1 MLPQELN
8 THVSTLDT
16 SSPKE
21 TQSSVA
27 KPNRAVT
34 KASTVTTS
42 AATATA
48 TATAT
53 ETETVAPNTLNVNN
67 ANDLAESLKNLKK
80 VIPLMGKYSVPVI
93 PINYAVWYTYVTET
107 NNEVTKRLNEA
118 MSEGKLIAR
127 TETESIYNDCIEP
140 KNTLD
145 AEKVRRHLEA
155 MLLEIASNFD
165 DTINNTQDFSKI
177 IDEHLNRFERQGDP
191 NLTMKEAMFLI
202 QKLITG
208 SDLIKKTTK
217 TFIAQLEN
225 TRQQITTLQ
234 NELHKARSEAIHD
247 ALTGLFNRRALEL
260 ESAELGEQKIPYSIA
275 MFDIDH
281 FKNVNDSY
289 GHSFG
294 DLVVKAV
301 AQTAL
306 KTFPK
311 SCHVYRLGGDEFV
324 VILKNTT
331 IGPAVRL
338 ANSCR
343 QNTMRINIR
352 AIHNNEVVSSIRTSY
367 GVAEW
372 NGRTSFAETLERADQ
387 MLYKAKSQGRNR
399 VMPIVM

>member
-1 MLPQELN
+1 MSPQEVN
-8 THVSTLDT
+8 PHISTLDT

-27 KPNRAVT
+27 KANLTVT
-34 KASTVTTS
+34 MANTATTSTASTTSTSEAVANTTF
-42 AATATA
+42 
-48 TATAT
+48 
-53 ETETVAPNTLNVNN
+53 NV
-67 ANDLAESLKNLKK
+67 NDLAESLKNLKK
-80 VIPLMGKYSVPVI
+80 VIPLMGKYSVPVT
-93 PINYAVWYTYVTET
+93 PINYAVWYTYVTES
-107 NNEVTKRLNEA
+107 NSEVTKRLNKAINE
-118 MSEGKLIAR
+118 SKLIAQ
-127 TETESIYNDCIEP
+127 TETQNIYNDCIEQ
-140 KNTLD
+140 KHTID
-145 AEKVRRHLEA
+145 SEKVRRHLEA
-155 MLLEIASNFD
+155 MLLEIANNFE

-191 NLTMKEAMFLI
+191 NLTMKEAMLLI

-217 TFIAQLEN
+217 TFITQLEK

-247 ALTGLFNRRALEL
+247 ALTGLFNRRAFEL
-260 ESAELGEQKIPYSIA
+260 ESAELNEQKMPYSIV

-343 QNTMRINIR
+343 PNTMRINIR
-352 AIHNNEVVSSIRTSY
+352 TIHNNEVVSSIRTSF
-367 GVAEW
+367 GVAQW

-387 MLYKAKSQGRNR
+387 MLYKAKAQGRNR

>member
-1 MLPQELN
+1 MSPQEIN
-8 THVSTLDT
+8 PHISTLDT

-27 KPNRAVT
+27 KANLTVT
-34 KASTVTTS
+34 MANTATTSTASTTSTSEAVANTTF
-42 AATATA
+42 
-48 TATAT
+48 
-53 ETETVAPNTLNVNN
+53 NV
-67 ANDLAESLKNLKK
+67 NDLAESLKNLKK
-80 VIPLMGKYSVPVI
+80 VIPLMGKYSVPVT
-93 PINYAVWYTYVTET
+93 PINYAVWYTYVTES
-107 NNEVTKRLNEA
+107 NSEVTKRLNKAINE
-118 MSEGKLIAR
+118 SKLIAQ
-127 TETESIYNDCIEP
+127 TETQNIYNDCIEQ
-140 KNTLD
+140 KHTID
-145 AEKVRRHLEA
+145 SEKVRRHLEA
-155 MLLEIASNFD
+155 MLLEIASNFE

-191 NLTMKEAMFLI
+191 NLTMKEAMLLI

-217 TFIAQLEN
+217 TFITQLEK

-247 ALTGLFNRRALEL
+247 ALTGLFNRRAFEL
-260 ESAELGEQKIPYSIA
+260 ESAELNEQKMPYSIV

-352 AIHNNEVVSSIRTSY
+352 TIHNNEVVSSIRTSY
-367 GVAEW
+367 GVAQW

-387 MLYKAKSQGRNR
+387 MLYKAKAQGRNR

>member
-1 MLPQELN
+1 MSPQEVN
-8 THVSTLDT
+8 PHISTLDT

-27 KPNRAVT
+27 KANLTVT
-34 KASTVTTS
+34 MANTATTSTASTTSTSEAVANTTF
-42 AATATA
+42 
-48 TATAT
+48 
-53 ETETVAPNTLNVNN
+53 NV
-67 ANDLAESLKNLKK
+67 NDLAESLKNLKK
-80 VIPLMGKYSVPVI
+80 VIPLMGKYSVPVT
-93 PINYAVWYTYVTET
+93 PINYAVWYTYVTES
-107 NNEVTKRLNEA
+107 NSEVTKRLNKAINE
-118 MSEGKLIAR
+118 SKIIAQ
-127 TETESIYNDCIEP
+127 TETQNIYNDCIEQ
-140 KNTLD
+140 KHTID
-145 AEKVRRHLEA
+145 SEKVRRHLEA
-155 MLLEIASNFD
+155 MLLEIASNFE

-191 NLTMKEAMFLI
+191 NLTMKEAMLLI

-217 TFIAQLEN
+217 TFITQLEK

-247 ALTGLFNRRALEL
+247 ALTGLFNRRAFEL
-260 ESAELGEQKIPYSIA
+260 ESAELNEQKMPYSIV

-352 AIHNNEVVSSIRTSY
+352 TIHNNEVVSSIRTSF
-367 GVAEW
+367 GVAQW

-387 MLYKAKSQGRNR
+387 MLYKAKAQGRNR

>member
-1 MLPQELN
+1 MSPQEVN
-8 THVSTLDT
+8 PHISTLDT

-27 KPNRAVT
+27 KANLTVT
-34 KASTVTTS
+34 MANTATTSTASTTSTSEAVANTTF
-42 AATATA
+42 
-48 TATAT
+48 
-53 ETETVAPNTLNVNN
+53 NV
-67 ANDLAESLKNLKK
+67 NDLAESLKNLKK
-80 VIPLMGKYSVPVI
+80 VIPLMGKYSVPVT
-93 PINYAVWYTYVTET
+93 PINYAVWYTYVTES
-107 NNEVTKRLNEA
+107 NSEVTKRLNKAINE
-118 MSEGKLIAR
+118 SKLIAQ
-127 TETESIYNDCIEP
+127 TETQNIYNDCIEQ
-140 KNTLD
+140 KHTID
-145 AEKVRRHLEA
+145 SEKVRRHLEA
-155 MLLEIASNFD
+155 MLLEIASNFE

-191 NLTMKEAMFLI
+191 NLTMKEAMLLI

-217 TFIAQLEN
+217 TFITQLEK

-247 ALTGLFNRRALEL
+247 ALTGLFNRRAFGL
-260 ESAELGEQKIPYSIA
+260 ESAELNEPKMPYSIV

-352 AIHNNEVVSSIRTSY
+352 TIHNNEVVSSIRTSF
-367 GVAEW
+367 GVAQW

-387 MLYKAKSQGRNR
+387 MLYKAKAQGRNR

>member
-1 MLPQELN
+1 MSPQEVN
-8 THVSTLDT
+8 PHISTLDT

-27 KPNRAVT
+27 KANLTVT
-34 KASTVTTS
+34 MANTATTSTASTTSTSEAVANTTF
-42 AATATA
+42 
-48 TATAT
+48 
-53 ETETVAPNTLNVNN
+53 NV
-67 ANDLAESLKNLKK
+67 NDLAESLKNLKK
-80 VIPLMGKYSVPVI
+80 VIPLMGKYSVPVT
-93 PINYAVWYTYVTET
+93 PINYAVWYTYVTES
-107 NNEVTKRLNEA
+107 NSEVTKRLNKAINE
-118 MSEGKLIAR
+118 SKLIAQ
-127 TETESIYNDCIEP
+127 TETQNIYNDCIEQ
-140 KNTLD
+140 KHTID
-145 AEKVRRHLEA
+145 SEKVRRHLEA

-191 NLTMKEAMFLI
+191 NLTMKEAMLLI

-217 TFIAQLEN
+217 TFITQLEK

-247 ALTGLFNRRALEL
+247 ALTGLFNRRAFEL
-260 ESAELGEQKIPYSIA
+260 ESAELNEQKMPYSIV

-343 QNTMRINIR
+343 RNTMRINIR
-352 AIHNNEVVSSIRTSY
+352 TIHNNEVVSSIRTSF
-367 GVAEW
+367 GVAQW

-387 MLYKAKSQGRNR
+387 MLYKAKAQGRNR

>member
-1 MLPQELN
+1 MSPQEVN
-8 THVSTLDT
+8 PHISTLDT

-27 KPNRAVT
+27 KANITVT
-34 KASTVTTS
+34 MANTATTSTASTTSTSEAVANTTF
-42 AATATA
+42 
-48 TATAT
+48 
-53 ETETVAPNTLNVNN
+53 NV
-67 ANDLAESLKNLKK
+67 NDLAESLKNLKK
-80 VIPLMGKYSVPVI
+80 VIPLMGKYSVPVT
-93 PINYAVWYTYVTET
+93 PINYAVWYTYVTES
-107 NNEVTKRLNEA
+107 NSEVTKRLNKAINE
-118 MSEGKLIAR
+118 SKLIAQ
-127 TETESIYNDCIEP
+127 TETQNIYNDCIEQ
-140 KNTLD
+140 KHTID
-145 AEKVRRHLEA
+145 SEKVRRHLEA
-155 MLLEIASNFD
+155 MLLEIASNFE

-191 NLTMKEAMFLI
+191 NLTMKEAMLLI

-217 TFIAQLEN
+217 TFITQLEK

-247 ALTGLFNRRALEL
+247 ALTGLFNRRAFEL
-260 ESAELGEQKIPYSIA
+260 ESAELNEQKMPYSIV

-352 AIHNNEVVSSIRTSY
+352 TIHNNEVVSSIRTSF
-367 GVAEW
+367 GVAQW

-387 MLYKAKSQGRNR
+387 MLYKAKAQGRNR

>member
-1 MLPQELN
+1 MSPQEIN
-8 THVSTLDT
+8 PHISTLDT

-27 KPNRAVT
+27 KANLTVT
-34 KASTVTTS
+34 MANTATTSTASTTSTSEAVANTTF
-42 AATATA
+42 
-48 TATAT
+48 
-53 ETETVAPNTLNVNN
+53 NV
-67 ANDLAESLKNLKK
+67 NDLAESLKNLKK
-80 VIPLMGKYSVPVI
+80 VIPLMGKYSVPVT
-93 PINYAVWYTYVTET
+93 PINYAVWYTYVTES
-107 NNEVTKRLNEA
+107 NSEVTKRLNKAINE
-118 MSEGKLIAR
+118 SKLIAQ
-127 TETESIYNDCIEP
+127 TETQNIYNDCIEQ
-140 KNTLD
+140 KHTID
-145 AEKVRRHLEA
+145 SEKVRRHLEA
-155 MLLEIASNFD
+155 MLLEIASNFE

-191 NLTMKEAMFLI
+191 NLTMKEAMLLI

-217 TFIAQLEN
+217 TFITQLEK

-247 ALTGLFNRRALEL
+247 ALTGLFNRRAFEL
-260 ESAELGEQKIPYSIA
+260 ESAELNEQKMPYSIV

-352 AIHNNEVVSSIRTSY
+352 TIHNNEVVSSIRTSF
-367 GVAEW
+367 GVAQW

-387 MLYKAKSQGRNR
+387 MLYKAKAQGRNR

>member
-1 MLPQELN
+1 MSPQEVN
-8 THVSTLDT
+8 PHISTLDT

-27 KPNRAVT
+27 KANLTVT
-34 KASTVTTS
+34 MANTATTSTASTTSTSEAVANTTF
-42 AATATA
+42 
-48 TATAT
+48 
-53 ETETVAPNTLNVNN
+53 NV
-67 ANDLAESLKNLKK
+67 NDLAESLKNLKK
-80 VIPLMGKYSVPVI
+80 VIPLMGKYSVPVT
-93 PINYAVWYTYVTET
+93 PINYAVWYTYVTES
-107 NNEVTKRLNEA
+107 NSEVTKRLNKAINE
-118 MSEGKLIAR
+118 SKLIAQ
-127 TETESIYNDCIEP
+127 TETQNIYNDCIEQ
-140 KNTLD
+140 KHTID
-145 AEKVRRHLEA
+145 SEKVRRHLEA
-155 MLLEIASNFD
+155 MLLEIASNFE

-191 NLTMKEAMFLI
+191 NLTMKEAMLLI
-202 QKLITG
+202 QNLITG

-217 TFIAQLEN
+217 TFITQLEK

-247 ALTGLFNRRALEL
+247 ALTGLFNRRAFEL
-260 ESAELGEQKIPYSIA
+260 ESAELNEQKMPYSIV

-352 AIHNNEVVSSIRTSY
+352 TIHNNEVVSSIRTSF
-367 GVAEW
+367 GVAQW

-387 MLYKAKSQGRNR
+387 MLYKAKAQGRNR

>member
-1 MLPQELN
+1 MSPQEDN
-8 THVSTLDT
+8 PHISTLDT

-27 KPNRAVT
+27 KANLTVT
-34 KASTVTTS
+34 MANTATTSTASTTSTSEAVANTTF
-42 AATATA
+42 
-48 TATAT
+48 
-53 ETETVAPNTLNVNN
+53 NV
-67 ANDLAESLKNLKK
+67 NDLAESLKNLKK
-80 VIPLMGKYSVPVI
+80 VIPLMGKYSVPVT
-93 PINYAVWYTYVTET
+93 PINYAVWYTYVTES
-107 NNEVTKRLNEA
+107 NSEVTKRLNKAINE
-118 MSEGKLIAR
+118 SKLIAQ
-127 TETESIYNDCIEP
+127 TETQNIYNDCIEQ
-140 KNTLD
+140 KHTID
-145 AEKVRRHLEA
+145 SEKVRRHLEA
-155 MLLEIASNFD
+155 MLLEIASNFE

-191 NLTMKEAMFLI
+191 NLTMKEAMLLI

-217 TFIAQLEN
+217 TFITQLEK

-247 ALTGLFNRRALEL
+247 ALTGLFNRRAFEL
-260 ESAELGEQKIPYSIA
+260 ESAELNEQKMPYSIV

-352 AIHNNEVVSSIRTSY
+352 TIHNNEVVSSIRTSF
-367 GVAEW
+367 GVAQW

-387 MLYKAKSQGRNR
+387 MLYKAKAQGRNR

>member
-1 MLPQELN
+1 MSPQEVN
-8 THVSTLDT
+8 PHISTLDT

-27 KPNRAVT
+27 KANLTVT
-34 KASTVTTS
+34 MANTATTSTASTTSTSEAVANTTF
-42 AATATA
+42 
-48 TATAT
+48 
-53 ETETVAPNTLNVNN
+53 NV
-67 ANDLAESLKNLKK
+67 NDLAESLKNLKK
-80 VIPLMGKYSVPVI
+80 VIPLMGKYSVPVT
-93 PINYAVWYTYVTET
+93 PINYAVWYTYVTES
-107 NNEVTKRLNEA
+107 NSEVTKRLNKAINE
-118 MSEGKLIAR
+118 SKLIAQ
-127 TETESIYNDCIEP
+127 TETQNIYNDCIEQ
-140 KNTLD
+140 KHTID
-145 AEKVRRHLEA
+145 SEKVRRHLEA
-155 MLLEIASNFD
+155 MLLEIASNFE

-191 NLTMKEAMFLI
+191 NLTMKEAMLLI

-217 TFIAQLEN
+217 TFITQLEK

-234 NELHKARSEAIHD
+234 NELHKARSKAIHD
-247 ALTGLFNRRALEL
+247 ALTGLFNRRAFEL
-260 ESAELGEQKIPYSIA
+260 ESAELNEQKMPYSIV

-352 AIHNNEVVSSIRTSY
+352 TIHNNEVVSSIRTSF
-367 GVAEW
+367 GVAQW

-387 MLYKAKSQGRNR
+387 MLYKAKAQGRNR

>member
-1 MLPQELN
+1 MSPQEVN
-8 THVSTLDT
+8 PHISTLDT

-27 KPNRAVT
+27 KANLTVT
-34 KASTVTTS
+34 MANTATTSTASTTSTSEAVANTTF
-42 AATATA
+42 
-48 TATAT
+48 
-53 ETETVAPNTLNVNN
+53 NV
-67 ANDLAESLKNLKK
+67 NDLAESLKNLKK
-80 VIPLMGKYSVPVI
+80 VIPLMGKYSVPVT
-93 PINYAVWYTYVTET
+93 PINYAVWYTYVTES
-107 NNEVTKRLNEA
+107 NSEVTKRLNKAINE
-118 MSEGKLIAR
+118 SKLIAQ
-127 TETESIYNDCIEP
+127 TETQNIYNDCIEQ
-140 KNTLD
+140 KHTID
-145 AEKVRRHLEA
+145 SEKVRRHLEA
-155 MLLEIASNFD
+155 MLLEIASNFE

-191 NLTMKEAMFLI
+191 NLTMKEAMLLI

-208 SDLIKKTTK
+208 SGLIKKTTK
-217 TFIAQLEN
+217 TFITQLEK

-247 ALTGLFNRRALEL
+247 ALTGLFNRRAFEL
-260 ESAELGEQKIPYSIA
+260 ESAELNEQKMPYSIV

-352 AIHNNEVVSSIRTSY
+352 TIHNNEVVSSIRTSF
-367 GVAEW
+367 GVAQW

-387 MLYKAKSQGRNR
+387 MLYKAKAQGRNR

>member
-1 MLPQELN
+1 MAN
-8 THVSTLDT
+8 TATTST
-16 SSPKE
+16 
-21 TQSSVA
+21 
-27 KPNRAVT
+27 
-34 KASTVTTS
+34 ASTTSTSEAVANTTF
-42 AATATA
+42 
-48 TATAT
+48 
-53 ETETVAPNTLNVNN
+53 NV
-67 ANDLAESLKNLKK
+67 NDLAESLKNLKK
-80 VIPLMGKYSVPVI
+80 VIPLMGKYSVPVT
-93 PINYAVWYTYVTET
+93 PINYAVWYTYVTES
-107 NNEVTKRLNEA
+107 NNEVTKRLNKAINE
-118 MSEGKLIAR
+118 SKLIAQ
-127 TETESIYNDCIEP
+127 TETQNIYNDCIEQ
-140 KNTLD
+140 KHTID
-145 AEKVRRHLEA
+145 SEKVRRHLEA
-155 MLLEIASNFD
+155 MLLEIASNFE

-191 NLTMKEAMFLI
+191 NLTMKEAMLLI

-217 TFIAQLEN
+217 TFITQLEK

-247 ALTGLFNRRALEL
+247 ALTGLFNRRAFEL
-260 ESAELGEQKIPYSIA
+260 ESAELNEQKMPYSIV

-352 AIHNNEVVSSIRTSY
+352 TIHNNEVVSSIRTSF
-367 GVAEW
+367 GIAQW

-387 MLYKAKSQGRNR
+387 MLYKAKAQGRNR

>member
-1 MLPQELN
+1 MSPQEVN
-8 THVSTLDT
+8 PHISTLDT

-27 KPNRAVT
+27 KANLTVT
-34 KASTVTTS
+34 MANTATTSTASTTSTSEAVANTTF
-42 AATATA
+42 
-48 TATAT
+48 
-53 ETETVAPNTLNVNN
+53 NV
-67 ANDLAESLKNLKK
+67 NDLAESLKNLKK
-80 VIPLMGKYSVPVI
+80 VIPLMGKYSVPVP
-93 PINYAVWYTYVTET
+93 PINYAVWYTYVTES
-107 NNEVTKRLNEA
+107 NSEVTKRLNKAINE
-118 MSEGKLIAR
+118 SKLIAQ
-127 TETESIYNDCIEP
+127 TETQNIYNDCIEQ
-140 KNTLD
+140 KHTID
-145 AEKVRRHLEA
+145 SEKVRRHLEA

-191 NLTMKEAMFLI
+191 NLTMKEAMLLI

-217 TFIAQLEN
+217 TFITQLEK

-247 ALTGLFNRRALEL
+247 ALTGLFNRRAFEL
-260 ESAELGEQKIPYSIA
+260 ESAELNEQKMPYSIV

-352 AIHNNEVVSSIRTSY
+352 TIHNNEVVSSIRTSF
-367 GVAEW
+367 GVAQW

-387 MLYKAKSQGRNR
+387 MLYKAKAQGRNR

>member
-1 MLPQELN
+1 MSPQEVN
-8 THVSTLDT
+8 PHISTLDT

-27 KPNRAVT
+27 KANL
-34 KASTVTTS
+34 TVTM
-42 AATATA
+42 ANTATTSTTSTSEA
-48 TATAT
+48 
-53 ETETVAPNTLNVNN
+53 VANTTFNV
-67 ANDLAESLKNLKK
+67 NDLAESLKNLKK
-80 VIPLMGKYSVPVI
+80 VIPLMGKYSVPVT
-93 PINYAVWYTYVTET
+93 PINYAVWYTYVTES
-107 NNEVTKRLNEA
+107 NSEVTKRLNKAINE
-118 MSEGKLIAR
+118 SKLIAQ
-127 TETESIYNDCIEP
+127 TETQNIYNDCIEQ
-140 KNTLD
+140 KHTID
-145 AEKVRRHLEA
+145 SEKVRRHLEA
-155 MLLEIASNFD
+155 MLLEIASNFE

-191 NLTMKEAMFLI
+191 NLTMKEAMLLI

-217 TFIAQLEN
+217 TFITQLEK

-247 ALTGLFNRRALEL
+247 ALTGLFNRRAFEL
-260 ESAELGEQKIPYSIA
+260 ESAELNEQKMPYSIV

-352 AIHNNEVVSSIRTSY
+352 TIHNNEVVSSIRTSF
-367 GVAEW
+367 GVAQW

-387 MLYKAKSQGRNR
+387 MLYKAKAQGRNR

>member
-1 MLPQELN
+1 MSPQEVN
-8 THVSTLDT
+8 PHISTLDT

-27 KPNRAVT
+27 KANL
-34 KASTVTTS
+34 TVTM
-42 AATATA
+42 ANTATTSTTSTTSTSEA
-48 TATAT
+48 
-53 ETETVAPNTLNVNN
+53 VANTTFNV
-67 ANDLAESLKNLKK
+67 NDLAESLKNLKK
-80 VIPLMGKYSVPVI
+80 VIPLMGKYSVPVT
-93 PINYAVWYTYVTET
+93 PINYAVWYTYVTES
-107 NNEVTKRLNEA
+107 NSEVTKRLNKAINE
-118 MSEGKLIAR
+118 SKLIAQ
-127 TETESIYNDCIEP
+127 TETQNIYNDCIEQ
-140 KNTLD
+140 KHTID
-145 AEKVRRHLEA
+145 SEKVRRHLEA

-191 NLTMKEAMFLI
+191 NLTMKEAMLLI

-217 TFIAQLEN
+217 TFITQLEK

-247 ALTGLFNRRALEL
+247 ALTGLFNRRAFEL
-260 ESAELGEQKIPYSIA
+260 ESAELNEQKMPYSIV

-352 AIHNNEVVSSIRTSY
+352 TIHNNEVVSSIRTSF
-367 GVAEW
+367 GVAQW

-387 MLYKAKSQGRNR
+387 MLYKAKAQGRNR

>member
-1 MLPQELN
+1 MSPQEVN
-8 THVSTLDT
+8 PHISTLDT

-27 KPNRAVT
+27 KANLTVT
-34 KASTVTTS
+34 MANTATTSTASTTSTSEAVANTTF
-42 AATATA
+42 
-48 TATAT
+48 
-53 ETETVAPNTLNVNN
+53 NV
-67 ANDLAESLKNLKK
+67 NDLAESLKNLKK
-80 VIPLMGKYSVPVI
+80 VIPLMGKYSVPVT
-93 PINYAVWYTYVTET
+93 PINYAVWYTYVTES
-107 NNEVTKRLNEA
+107 NSEVTKRLNKAINE
-118 MSEGKLIAR
+118 SKLIAQ
-127 TETESIYNDCIEP
+127 TETQNIYNDCIEQ
-140 KNTLD
+140 KHTID
-145 AEKVRRHLEA
+145 SEKVRRHLEA
-155 MLLEIASNFD
+155 MLLEIASNFE

-191 NLTMKEAMFLI
+191 NLTMKEAMLLI

-217 TFIAQLEN
+217 TFITQLEK

-247 ALTGLFNRRALEL
+247 ALTGLFNRRAFEL
-260 ESAELGEQKIPYSIA
+260 ESAELNEQKMPYSIV

-281 FKNVNDSY
+281 FKNINDSY

-352 AIHNNEVVSSIRTSY
+352 TIHNNEVVSSIRTSF
-367 GVAEW
+367 GVAQW

-387 MLYKAKSQGRNR
+387 MLYKAKAQGRNR

>member
-1 MLPQELN
+1 MSPQEVN
-8 THVSTLDT
+8 PHISTLDT

-27 KPNRAVT
+27 KANLTVT
-34 KASTVTTS
+34 MANTATTSTASTTSTSEAVANTTF
-42 AATATA
+42 
-48 TATAT
+48 
-53 ETETVAPNTLNVNN
+53 NV
-67 ANDLAESLKNLKK
+67 NDLAESLKNLKK
-80 VIPLMGKYSVPVI
+80 VIPLMGKYSVPVT
-93 PINYAVWYTYVTET
+93 PINYAVWYTYVTES
-107 NNEVTKRLNEA
+107 NSEVTKRLNKAINE
-118 MSEGKLIAR
+118 SKLIGQ
-127 TETESIYNDCIEP
+127 TETQNIYNDCIEQ
-140 KNTLD
+140 KHTID
-145 AEKVRRHLEA
+145 SEKVRRHLEA
-155 MLLEIASNFD
+155 MLLEIASNFE

-191 NLTMKEAMFLI
+191 NLTMKEAMLLI

-217 TFIAQLEN
+217 TFITQLEK

-247 ALTGLFNRRALEL
+247 ALTGLFNRRAFEL
-260 ESAELGEQKIPYSIA
+260 ESAELNEQKMPYSIV

-352 AIHNNEVVSSIRTSY
+352 TIHNNEVVSSIRTSF
-367 GVAEW
+367 GVAQW

-387 MLYKAKSQGRNR
+387 MLYKAKAQGRNR

>member
-1 MLPQELN
+1 
-8 THVSTLDT
+8 
-16 SSPKE
+16 
-21 TQSSVA
+21 
-27 KPNRAVT
+27 
-34 KASTVTTS
+34 
-42 AATATA
+42 
-48 TATAT
+48 
-53 ETETVAPNTLNVNN
+53 
-67 ANDLAESLKNLKK
+67 
-80 VIPLMGKYSVPVI
+80 
-93 PINYAVWYTYVTET
+93 
-107 NNEVTKRLNEA
+107 

-217 TFIAQLEN
+217 TFIAQLEI

-260 ESAELGEQKIPYSIA
+260 ESAELGEQKIPYSIV

-281 FKNVNDSY
+281 FKMVNDVY
-289 GHSFG
+289 GH
-294 DLVVKAV
+294 LN
-301 AQTAL
+301 
-306 KTFPK
+306 
-311 SCHVYRLGGDEFV
+311 GDEV
-324 VILKNTT
+324 LRRLAQILKED
-331 IGPAVRL
+331 IRSVGRIYRYGGEEFFAILESDDGQAVYNIIEGIRL
-338 ANSCR
+338 KLKEQIFEFDQELRVTFSAGILRCEDTVSVDKWITDVDALLYEAKETGR
-343 QNTMRINIR
+343 DRIRKN
-352 AIHNNEVVSSIRTSY
+352 
-367 GVAEW
+367 
-372 NGRTSFAETLERADQ
+372 F
-387 MLYKAKSQGRNR
+387 
-399 VMPIVM
+399 

>member
-1 MLPQELN
+1 MSPQEVN
-8 THVSTLDT
+8 PHISTLDT

-27 KPNRAVT
+27 KANLTVT
-34 KASTVTTS
+34 MANTATTSTASTTSTSEAVANTTF
-42 AATATA
+42 
-48 TATAT
+48 
-53 ETETVAPNTLNVNN
+53 NV
-67 ANDLAESLKNLKK
+67 NDLAESLKNLKK
-80 VIPLMGKYSVPVI
+80 VIPLMGKYSVPVT
-93 PINYAVWYTYVTET
+93 PINYAVWYTYVTES
-107 NNEVTKRLNEA
+107 NSEVTKRLNKAINE
-118 MSEGKLIAR
+118 SKLIAQ
-127 TETESIYNDCIEP
+127 TETQNIYNDCIEQ
-140 KNTLD
+140 KHTID
-145 AEKVRRHLEA
+145 SEKVRRHLEA

-165 DTINNTQDFSKI
+165 DTINNTQYFSKI

-191 NLTMKEAMFLI
+191 NLTMKEAMLLI

-217 TFIAQLEN
+217 TFITQLEK

-247 ALTGLFNRRALEL
+247 ALTGLFNRRAFEL
-260 ESAELGEQKIPYSIA
+260 ESAELNEQKMPYSIV

-352 AIHNNEVVSSIRTSY
+352 TIHNNEVVSSIRTSF
-367 GVAEW
+367 GVAQW

-387 MLYKAKSQGRNR
+387 MLYKAKAQGRNR

>member
-1 MLPQELN
+1 MSPQEVN
-8 THVSTLDT
+8 PHISTLDT

-27 KPNRAVT
+27 KANLTVT
-34 KASTVTTS
+34 MANTATTSTASTTSTSEAVANTTF
-42 AATATA
+42 
-48 TATAT
+48 
-53 ETETVAPNTLNVNN
+53 NV
-67 ANDLAESLKNLKK
+67 NDLAESLKNLKK
-80 VIPLMGKYSVPVI
+80 VIPLMGKYSVPVT
-93 PINYAVWYTYVTET
+93 PINYAVWYTYVTES
-107 NNEVTKRLNEA
+107 NSEVTKRLNKAINE
-118 MSEGKLIAR
+118 SKLIAQ
-127 TETESIYNDCIEP
+127 TETQNIYNDCIEQ
-140 KNTLD
+140 KHTID
-145 AEKVRRHLEA
+145 SEKVRRHLEA
-155 MLLEIASNFD
+155 MLLEIASNFE

-191 NLTMKEAMFLI
+191 NLTMKEAMLLI

-217 TFIAQLEN
+217 TFITQLEK

-247 ALTGLFNRRALEL
+247 ALTGLFNRRAFEL
-260 ESAELGEQKIPYSIA
+260 ESAELNEQKMPYSIV

-352 AIHNNEVVSSIRTSY
+352 TIHNNEVVSSIRTSF
-367 GVAEW
+367 GVAQW
-372 NGRTSFAETLERADQ
+372 NGRTSFAKTLERADQ
-387 MLYKAKSQGRNR
+387 MLYKAKAQGRNR

>member
-1 MLPQELN
+1 MSPQEVN
-8 THVSTLDT
+8 PHISTLDT

-27 KPNRAVT
+27 KANLTVT
-34 KASTVTTS
+34 MANTATTSTASTTSTSEAVANTTF
-42 AATATA
+42 
-48 TATAT
+48 
-53 ETETVAPNTLNVNN
+53 NV
-67 ANDLAESLKNLKK
+67 NDLAESLKNLKK
-80 VIPLMGKYSVPVI
+80 VIPLMGKYSVPVT
-93 PINYAVWYTYVTET
+93 PINYAVWYTYVTES
-107 NNEVTKRLNEA
+107 NSEVTKRLNKAINE
-118 MSEGKLIAR
+118 SKLIAQ
-127 TETESIYNDCIEP
+127 TETQNIYNDCIEQ
-140 KNTLD
+140 KHTID
-145 AEKVRRHLEA
+145 SEKVRRHLEA
-155 MLLEIASNFD
+155 MLLEIASNFE

-191 NLTMKEAMFLI
+191 NLTMKEAMLLI

-217 TFIAQLEN
+217 TFITQLEK

-247 ALTGLFNRRALEL
+247 ALTGLFNRRAFEL
-260 ESAELGEQKIPYSIA
+260 ESAELNEPKMPYSIV

-352 AIHNNEVVSSIRTSY
+352 TIHNNEVVSSIRTSF
-367 GVAEW
+367 GVAQW

-387 MLYKAKSQGRNR
+387 MLYKAKAQGRNR

>member
-1 MLPQELN
+1 MSPQEVN
-8 THVSTLDT
+8 PHISTLDT

-27 KPNRAVT
+27 KANLTVT
-34 KASTVTTS
+34 MANTATTSTASTTSTSEAVANTTF
-42 AATATA
+42 
-48 TATAT
+48 
-53 ETETVAPNTLNVNN
+53 NV
-67 ANDLAESLKNLKK
+67 NDLAESLKNLKK
-80 VIPLMGKYSVPVI
+80 VIPLMGKYSVPVT
-93 PINYAVWYTYVTET
+93 PINYAVWYTYVTES
-107 NNEVTKRLNEA
+107 NSEVTKRLNKAINE
-118 MSEGKLIAR
+118 SKLIAQ
-127 TETESIYNDCIEP
+127 TETQNIYNDCIEQ
-140 KNTLD
+140 KHTID
-145 AEKVRRHLEA
+145 SEKVRRHLEA
-155 MLLEIASNFD
+155 MLLEIASNFE

-191 NLTMKEAMFLI
+191 NLTMKEAMLLI

-217 TFIAQLEN
+217 TFITQLEK

-247 ALTGLFNRRALEL
+247 ALTGLFNRRAFEL
-260 ESAELGEQKIPYSIA
+260 ESAELNEQKMPYSIV

-331 IGPAVRL
+331 TGPAVRL

-352 AIHNNEVVSSIRTSY
+352 TIHNNEVVSSIRTSF
-367 GVAEW
+367 GVAQW

-387 MLYKAKSQGRNR
+387 MLYKAKAQGRNR

>member
-1 MLPQELN
+1 MSPQEVN
-8 THVSTLDT
+8 PHISTLDT

-27 KPNRAVT
+27 KTNLTVT
-34 KASTVTTS
+34 MANTATTSTASTTSTSEAVANTTF
-42 AATATA
+42 
-48 TATAT
+48 
-53 ETETVAPNTLNVNN
+53 NV
-67 ANDLAESLKNLKK
+67 NDLAESLKNLKK
-80 VIPLMGKYSVPVI
+80 VIPLMGKYSVPVT
-93 PINYAVWYTYVTET
+93 PINYAVWYTYVTES
-107 NNEVTKRLNEA
+107 NSEVTKRLNKAINE
-118 MSEGKLIAR
+118 SKLIAQ
-127 TETESIYNDCIEP
+127 TETQNIYNDCIEQ
-140 KNTLD
+140 KHTID
-145 AEKVRRHLEA
+145 SEKVRRHLEA
-155 MLLEIASNFD
+155 MLLEIASNFE

-191 NLTMKEAMFLI
+191 NLTMKEAMLLI

-217 TFIAQLEN
+217 TFITQLEK

-247 ALTGLFNRRALEL
+247 ALTGLFNRRAFEL
-260 ESAELGEQKIPYSIA
+260 ESAELNEQKMPYSIV

-352 AIHNNEVVSSIRTSY
+352 TIHNNEVVSSIRTSF
-367 GVAEW
+367 GVAQW

-387 MLYKAKSQGRNR
+387 MLYKAKAQGRNR

>member
-1 MLPQELN
+1 MSPQEVN
-8 THVSTLDT
+8 PHISTLDT

-27 KPNRAVT
+27 KANLTVT
-34 KASTVTTS
+34 MANTATTSTASTTSTSEAVANTTF
-42 AATATA
+42 
-48 TATAT
+48 
-53 ETETVAPNTLNVNN
+53 NV
-67 ANDLAESLKNLKK
+67 NDLAESLKNLKK
-80 VIPLMGKYSVPVI
+80 VIPLMGKYSVPVT
-93 PINYAVWYTYVTET
+93 PINYAVWYTYVTES
-107 NNEVTKRLNEA
+107 NSEVTKRLNKAINE
-118 MSEGKLIAR
+118 SKLIAQ
-127 TETESIYNDCIEP
+127 TETQNIYNDCIEQ
-140 KNTLD
+140 KHTID
-145 AEKVRRHLEA
+145 SEKVRRHLEA
-155 MLLEIASNFD
+155 MLLEIASNFE

-191 NLTMKEAMFLI
+191 NLTMKEAMLLI

-217 TFIAQLEN
+217 TFITQLEK

-247 ALTGLFNRRALEL
+247 ALTGLFNRRAFEL
-260 ESAELGEQKIPYSIA
+260 ESAELNEQKMPYSIV

-352 AIHNNEVVSSIRTSY
+352 TIHNNKVVSSIRTSF
-367 GVAEW
+367 GVAQW

-387 MLYKAKSQGRNR
+387 MLYKAKAQGRNR

>member
-1 MLPQELN
+1 MSPQEVN
-8 THVSTLDT
+8 PHISTLDT

-27 KPNRAVT
+27 KANLTVT
-34 KASTVTTS
+34 MANTATTSTASTTSTSEAVANTTF
-42 AATATA
+42 
-48 TATAT
+48 
-53 ETETVAPNTLNVNN
+53 NV
-67 ANDLAESLKNLKK
+67 NDLAESLKNLKK
-80 VIPLMGKYSVPVI
+80 VIPLMGKYSVPVT
-93 PINYAVWYTYVTET
+93 PINYAVWYTYVTES
-107 NNEVTKRLNEA
+107 NSEVTKRLNKAINE
-118 MSEGKLIAR
+118 SKLIAQ
-127 TETESIYNDCIEP
+127 TETQNIYNDCIEQ
-140 KNTLD
+140 KHTID
-145 AEKVRRHLEA
+145 SEKVRRHLEA
-155 MLLEIASNFD
+155 MLLEIASNFE

-177 IDEHLNRFERQGDP
+177 IGEHLNRFERQGDP
-191 NLTMKEAMFLI
+191 NLTMKEAMLLI

-217 TFIAQLEN
+217 TFITQLEK

-247 ALTGLFNRRALEL
+247 ALTGLFNRRAFEL
-260 ESAELGEQKIPYSIA
+260 ESAELNEQKMPYSIV

-352 AIHNNEVVSSIRTSY
+352 TIHNNEVVSSIRTSF
-367 GVAEW
+367 GVAQW

-387 MLYKAKSQGRNR
+387 MLYKAKAQGRNR

>member
-1 MLPQELN
+1 MSPQEVN
-8 THVSTLDT
+8 PHISTLDT

-21 TQSSVA
+21 TQPSVA
-27 KPNRAVT
+27 KANLTVT
-34 KASTVTTS
+34 MANTATTSTASTTSTSEAVANTTF
-42 AATATA
+42 
-48 TATAT
+48 
-53 ETETVAPNTLNVNN
+53 NV
-67 ANDLAESLKNLKK
+67 NDLAESLKNLKK
-80 VIPLMGKYSVPVI
+80 VIPLMGKYSVPVT
-93 PINYAVWYTYVTET
+93 PINYAVWYTYVTES
-107 NNEVTKRLNEA
+107 NSEVTKRLNKAINE
-118 MSEGKLIAR
+118 SKLIAQ
-127 TETESIYNDCIEP
+127 TETQNIYNDCIEQ
-140 KNTLD
+140 KHTID
-145 AEKVRRHLEA
+145 SEKVRRHLEA
-155 MLLEIASNFD
+155 MLLEIASNFE

-191 NLTMKEAMFLI
+191 NLTMKEAMLLI

-217 TFIAQLEN
+217 TFITQLEK

-247 ALTGLFNRRALEL
+247 ALTGLFNRRAFEL
-260 ESAELGEQKIPYSIA
+260 ESAELNEQKMPYSIV

-352 AIHNNEVVSSIRTSY
+352 TIHNNEVVSSIRTSF
-367 GVAEW
+367 GVAQW

-387 MLYKAKSQGRNR
+387 MLYKAKAQGRNR

>member
-1 MLPQELN
+1 MSPQEVN
-8 THVSTLDT
+8 PHISTLDT

-27 KPNRAVT
+27 KANLTVT
-34 KASTVTTS
+34 MANTATTSTASTTSTSEAVANTTF
-42 AATATA
+42 
-48 TATAT
+48 
-53 ETETVAPNTLNVNN
+53 NV
-67 ANDLAESLKNLKK
+67 NDLAESLKNLKK
-80 VIPLMGKYSVPVI
+80 VIPLMGKYSVPVT
-93 PINYAVWYTYVTET
+93 PINYAVWYTYVTES
-107 NNEVTKRLNEA
+107 NSEVTKRLNKAINE
-118 MSEGKLIAR
+118 SKLIAQ
-127 TETESIYNDCIEP
+127 TETQNIYNDCIEQ
-140 KNTLD
+140 KHTID

-155 MLLEIASNFD
+155 MLLEIASNFE

-191 NLTMKEAMFLI
+191 NLTMKEAMLLI

-217 TFIAQLEN
+217 TFITQLEK

-247 ALTGLFNRRALEL
+247 ALTGLFNRRAFEL
-260 ESAELGEQKIPYSIA
+260 ESAELNEQKMPYSIV

-352 AIHNNEVVSSIRTSY
+352 TIHNNEVVSSIRTSF
-367 GVAEW
+367 GVAQW

-387 MLYKAKSQGRNR
+387 MLYKAKAQGRNR

>member
-1 MLPQELN
+1 MSPQEVN
-8 THVSTLDT
+8 PHISTLDT

-27 KPNRAVT
+27 KANLTVT
-34 KASTVTTS
+34 MANTATTSTASTTSTSEAVANTTF
-42 AATATA
+42 
-48 TATAT
+48 
-53 ETETVAPNTLNVNN
+53 NV
-67 ANDLAESLKNLKK
+67 NDLAESLKNLKK
-80 VIPLMGKYSVPVI
+80 VIPLMGKYSVPVT
-93 PINYAVWYTYVTET
+93 PINYAVWYTYVTES
-107 NNEVTKRLNEA
+107 NSEVTKRLNKAINE
-118 MSEGKLIAR
+118 SKLIAQ
-127 TETESIYNDCIEP
+127 TETQNIYNDCIEQ
-140 KNTLD
+140 KHTID
-145 AEKVRRHLEA
+145 SEKVRRHLEA
-155 MLLEIASNFD
+155 MLLEIASNFE

-191 NLTMKEAMFLI
+191 NLTMKEAMLLI
-202 QKLITG
+202 QKLITE

-217 TFIAQLEN
+217 TFITQLEK

-247 ALTGLFNRRALEL
+247 ALTGLFNRRAFEL
-260 ESAELGEQKIPYSIA
+260 ESAELNEQKMPYSIV

-352 AIHNNEVVSSIRTSY
+352 TIHNNEVVSSIRTSF
-367 GVAEW
+367 GVAQW

-387 MLYKAKSQGRNR
+387 MLYKAKAQGRNR

>member
-1 MLPQELN
+1 MSPQEVN
-8 THVSTLDT
+8 PHISTLDT

-27 KPNRAVT
+27 KANLTVT
-34 KASTVTTS
+34 MANTATTSTASTTSTSEAVANTTF
-42 AATATA
+42 
-48 TATAT
+48 
-53 ETETVAPNTLNVNN
+53 NV
-67 ANDLAESLKNLKK
+67 NDLAESLKNLKK
-80 VIPLMGKYSVPVI
+80 VIPLMGKYSVPVT
-93 PINYAVWYTYVTET
+93 PINYAVWYTYVTES
-107 NNEVTKRLNEA
+107 NSEVTKRLNKAINE
-118 MSEGKLIAR
+118 SKLIAQ
-127 TETESIYNDCIEP
+127 TETQNIYNDCIEQ
-140 KNTLD
+140 KHTID
-145 AEKVRRHLEA
+145 SEKVRRHLEA
-155 MLLEIASNFD
+155 MLLEIASNFE

-191 NLTMKEAMFLI
+191 NLTMKEAMLLI

-217 TFIAQLEN
+217 TFITQLEK

-234 NELHKARSEAIHD
+234 NELHKAHSEAIHD
-247 ALTGLFNRRALEL
+247 ALTGLFNRRAFEL
-260 ESAELGEQKIPYSIA
+260 ESAELNEQKMPYSIV

-352 AIHNNEVVSSIRTSY
+352 TIHNNEVVSSIRTSF
-367 GVAEW
+367 GVAQW

-387 MLYKAKSQGRNR
+387 MLYKAKAQGRNR

>member
-1 MLPQELN
+1 MSPQEIN
-8 THVSTLDT
+8 PHISTLDT

-27 KPNRAVT
+27 KANLTVT
-34 KASTVTTS
+34 MANTATTSTASTTSTSEAVANTTF
-42 AATATA
+42 
-48 TATAT
+48 
-53 ETETVAPNTLNVNN
+53 NV
-67 ANDLAESLKNLKK
+67 NDLAESLKNLKK
-80 VIPLMGKYSVPVI
+80 VIPLMGKYSVPVT
-93 PINYAVWYTYVTET
+93 PINYAVWYTYVTES
-107 NNEVTKRLNEA
+107 NSEVTKRLNKAINE
-118 MSEGKLIAR
+118 SKLIAQ
-127 TETESIYNDCIEP
+127 TETQNIYNDCIEQ
-140 KNTLD
+140 KHTID
-145 AEKVRRHLEA
+145 SEKVRRHLEA
-155 MLLEIASNFD
+155 MLLEIASNFE

-191 NLTMKEAMFLI
+191 NLTMKEAMLLI
-202 QKLITG
+202 QKLITE

-217 TFIAQLEN
+217 TFITQLEK

-247 ALTGLFNRRALEL
+247 ALTGLFNRRAFEL
-260 ESAELGEQKIPYSIA
+260 ESAELNEQKMPYSIV

-352 AIHNNEVVSSIRTSY
+352 TIHNNEVVSSIRTSF
-367 GVAEW
+367 GVAQW

-387 MLYKAKSQGRNR
+387 MLYKAKAQGRNR

>member
-1 MLPQELN
+1 MSPQEVN
-8 THVSTLDT
+8 PHISTLDT

-27 KPNRAVT
+27 KANLTVPMANTAT
-34 KASTVTTS
+34 TSTASTTSTSEAVANTTF
-42 AATATA
+42 
-48 TATAT
+48 
-53 ETETVAPNTLNVNN
+53 NV
-67 ANDLAESLKNLKK
+67 NDLAESLKNLKK
-80 VIPLMGKYSVPVI
+80 VIPLMGKYSVPVT
-93 PINYAVWYTYVTET
+93 PINYAVWYTYVTES
-107 NNEVTKRLNEA
+107 NSEVTKRLNKAINE
-118 MSEGKLIAR
+118 SKLIAQ
-127 TETESIYNDCIEP
+127 TETQNIYNDCIEQ
-140 KNTLD
+140 KHTID
-145 AEKVRRHLEA
+145 SEKVRRHLEA
-155 MLLEIASNFD
+155 MLLEIASNFE

-191 NLTMKEAMFLI
+191 NLTMKEAMLLI

-217 TFIAQLEN
+217 TFITQLEK

-247 ALTGLFNRRALEL
+247 ALTGLFNRRAFEL
-260 ESAELGEQKIPYSIA
+260 ESAELNEQKMPYSIV

-352 AIHNNEVVSSIRTSY
+352 TIHNNEVVSSIRTSF
-367 GVAEW
+367 GVAQW

-387 MLYKAKSQGRNR
+387 MLYKAKAQGRNR

>member
-1 MLPQELN
+1 MSPQEIKP
-8 THVSTLDT
+8 HISALDT

-27 KPNRAVT
+27 KANLTVT
-34 KASTVTTS
+34 MANTATTSTASTTSTSEAVANTTF
-42 AATATA
+42 
-48 TATAT
+48 
-53 ETETVAPNTLNVNN
+53 NV
-67 ANDLAESLKNLKK
+67 NDLAESLKNLKK
-80 VIPLMGKYSVPVI
+80 VIPLMGKYSVPVT
-93 PINYAVWYTYVTET
+93 PINYAVWYTYVTES
-107 NNEVTKRLNEA
+107 NSEVTKRLNKAINE
-118 MSEGKLIAR
+118 SKLIAQ
-127 TETESIYNDCIEP
+127 TETQNIYNDCIEQ
-140 KNTLD
+140 KHTID
-145 AEKVRRHLEA
+145 SEKVRRHLEA
-155 MLLEIASNFD
+155 MLLEIASNFE

-191 NLTMKEAMFLI
+191 NLTMKEAMLLI

-217 TFIAQLEN
+217 TFITQLEK

-247 ALTGLFNRRALEL
+247 ALTGLFNRRAFEL
-260 ESAELGEQKIPYSIA
+260 ESAELNEQKMPYSIV

-352 AIHNNEVVSSIRTSY
+352 TIHNNEVVSSIRTSF
-367 GVAEW
+367 GVAQW

-387 MLYKAKSQGRNR
+387 MLYKAKAQGRNR

>member
-1 MLPQELN
+1 MSPQEVN
-8 THVSTLDT
+8 PHISTLDT

-27 KPNRAVT
+27 KANLTVT
-34 KASTVTTS
+34 MANTATTSTASTTSTSEAVANTTF
-42 AATATA
+42 
-48 TATAT
+48 
-53 ETETVAPNTLNVNN
+53 NV
-67 ANDLAESLKNLKK
+67 NDLAESLKNLKK
-80 VIPLMGKYSVPVI
+80 VIPLMGKYSVPVT
-93 PINYAVWYTYVTET
+93 PINYAVWYTYVTES
-107 NNEVTKRLNEA
+107 NSEVTKRLNKAINE
-118 MSEGKLIAR
+118 SKLIAQ
-127 TETESIYNDCIEP
+127 TETQNIYNDCIEQ
-140 KNTLD
+140 KHTID
-145 AEKVRRHLEA
+145 SEKVRRHLEA
-155 MLLEIASNFD
+155 MLLEIASNFE

-177 IDEHLNRFERQGDP
+177 IDEHLNRFERQDDP
-191 NLTMKEAMFLI
+191 NLTMKEAMLLI

-217 TFIAQLEN
+217 TFITQLEK

-247 ALTGLFNRRALEL
+247 ALTGLFNRRAFEL
-260 ESAELGEQKIPYSIA
+260 ESAELNEQKMPYSIV

-352 AIHNNEVVSSIRTSY
+352 TIHNNEVVSSIRTSF
-367 GVAEW
+367 GVAQW

-387 MLYKAKSQGRNR
+387 MLYKAKAQGRNR

>member
-1 MLPQELN
+1 MSPQEVN
-8 THVSTLDT
+8 PHISTLDT

-27 KPNRAVT
+27 KANLTVT
-34 KASTVTTS
+34 MANTATTSTASTTSTSEAVANTTF
-42 AATATA
+42 
-48 TATAT
+48 
-53 ETETVAPNTLNVNN
+53 NV
-67 ANDLAESLKNLKK
+67 NDLAESLKNLKK
-80 VIPLMGKYSVPVI
+80 VIPLMGKYSVPVT
-93 PINYAVWYTYVTET
+93 PINYAVWYTYVTES
-107 NNEVTKRLNEA
+107 NSEVTKRLNKAINE
-118 MSEGKLIAR
+118 SKLIAQ
-127 TETESIYNDCIEP
+127 TETQNIYNDCIEQ
-140 KNTLD
+140 KHTINS
-145 AEKVRRHLEA
+145 EKVRRHLEA
-155 MLLEIASNFD
+155 MLLEIASNFE

-191 NLTMKEAMFLI
+191 NLTMKEAMLLI

-217 TFIAQLEN
+217 TFITQLEK

-247 ALTGLFNRRALEL
+247 ALTGLFNRRAFEL
-260 ESAELGEQKIPYSIA
+260 ESAELNEQKMPYSIV

-352 AIHNNEVVSSIRTSY
+352 TIHNNEVVSSIRTSF
-367 GVAEW
+367 GVAQW

-387 MLYKAKSQGRNR
+387 MLYKAKAQGRNR

>member
-1 MLPQELN
+1 MSPQEVN
-8 THVSTLDT
+8 PHISTLDT

-27 KPNRAVT
+27 KANLTVT
-34 KASTVTTS
+34 MANTATTSTASTTSTSEAVANTTF
-42 AATATA
+42 
-48 TATAT
+48 
-53 ETETVAPNTLNVNN
+53 NV
-67 ANDLAESLKNLKK
+67 NDLAESLKNLKK
-80 VIPLMGKYSVPVI
+80 VIPLMGKYSVPVT
-93 PINYAVWYTYVTET
+93 PINYAVWYTYVTES
-107 NNEVTKRLNEA
+107 NSEVTKRLNKAINE
-118 MSEGKLIAR
+118 SKLIAQ
-127 TETESIYNDCIEP
+127 TETQNIYNDCIEQ
-140 KNTLD
+140 KHTID
-145 AEKVRRHLEA
+145 SEKVRRHLEA
-155 MLLEIASNFD
+155 MLLEIASNFE

-177 IDEHLNRFERQGDP
+177 IDEHLNRFERQGEP
-191 NLTMKEAMFLI
+191 NLTMKEAMLLI

-217 TFIAQLEN
+217 TFITQLEK

-247 ALTGLFNRRALEL
+247 ALTGLFNRRAFEL
-260 ESAELGEQKIPYSIA
+260 ESAELNEQKMPYSIV

-352 AIHNNEVVSSIRTSY
+352 TIHNNEVVSSIRTSF
-367 GVAEW
+367 GVAQW

-387 MLYKAKSQGRNR
+387 MLYKAKAQGRNR

>member
-1 MLPQELN
+1 MSPQEVN
-8 THVSTLDT
+8 PHISTLDT

-21 TQSSVA
+21 TQSSAA
-27 KPNRAVT
+27 KANLTVT
-34 KASTVTTS
+34 MANTATTSTASTTSTSEAVANTTF
-42 AATATA
+42 
-48 TATAT
+48 
-53 ETETVAPNTLNVNN
+53 NV
-67 ANDLAESLKNLKK
+67 NDLAESLKNLKK
-80 VIPLMGKYSVPVI
+80 VIPLMGKYSVPVT
-93 PINYAVWYTYVTET
+93 PINYAVWYTYVTES
-107 NNEVTKRLNEA
+107 NSEVTKRLNKAINE
-118 MSEGKLIAR
+118 SKLIAQ
-127 TETESIYNDCIEP
+127 TETQNIYNDCIEQ
-140 KNTLD
+140 KHTID
-145 AEKVRRHLEA
+145 SEKVRRHLEA
-155 MLLEIASNFD
+155 MLLEIASNFE

-191 NLTMKEAMFLI
+191 NLTMKEAMLLI

-217 TFIAQLEN
+217 TFITQLEK

-247 ALTGLFNRRALEL
+247 ALTGLFNRRAFEL
-260 ESAELGEQKIPYSIA
+260 ESAELNEQKMPYSIV

-352 AIHNNEVVSSIRTSY
+352 TIHNNEVVSSIRTSF
-367 GVAEW
+367 GVAQW

-387 MLYKAKSQGRNR
+387 MLYKAKAQGRNR

>member
-1 MLPQELN
+1 MSPQEVN
-8 THVSTLDT
+8 PHISTLDT

-27 KPNRAVT
+27 KANLTVTMANTATTSTASTTSTSEAVT
-34 KASTVTTS
+34 NTTF
-42 AATATA
+42 
-48 TATAT
+48 
-53 ETETVAPNTLNVNN
+53 NV
-67 ANDLAESLKNLKK
+67 NDLAESLKNLKK
-80 VIPLMGKYSVPVI
+80 VIPLMGKYSVPVT
-93 PINYAVWYTYVTET
+93 PINYAVWYTYVTES
-107 NNEVTKRLNEA
+107 NSEVTKRLNKAINE
-118 MSEGKLIAR
+118 SKLIAQ
-127 TETESIYNDCIEP
+127 TETQNIYNDCIEQ
-140 KNTLD
+140 KHTID
-145 AEKVRRHLEA
+145 SEKVRRHLEA

-191 NLTMKEAMFLI
+191 NLTMKEAMLLI

-217 TFIAQLEN
+217 TFITQLEK

-247 ALTGLFNRRALEL
+247 ALTGLFNRRAFEL
-260 ESAELGEQKIPYSIA
+260 ESAELNEQKMPYSIV

-352 AIHNNEVVSSIRTSY
+352 TIHNNEVVSSIRTSF
-367 GVAEW
+367 GVAQW

-387 MLYKAKSQGRNR
+387 MLYKAKAQGRNR

>member
-1 MLPQELN
+1 MSPQEVN
-8 THVSTLDT
+8 PHISTLDT

-27 KPNRAVT
+27 KANLTVT
-34 KASTVTTS
+34 MANTATTSTASTTSTSEAVANTTF
-42 AATATA
+42 
-48 TATAT
+48 
-53 ETETVAPNTLNVNN
+53 NV
-67 ANDLAESLKNLKK
+67 NDLAESLKNLKK
-80 VIPLMGKYSVPVI
+80 VIPLMGKYSVPVT
-93 PINYAVWYTYVTET
+93 PINYAVWYTYVTES
-107 NNEVTKRLNEA
+107 NSEVTKRLNKAINE
-118 MSEGKLIAR
+118 SKLIAQ
-127 TETESIYNDCIEP
+127 TETQNIYNDCIEQ
-140 KNTLD
+140 KHTID
-145 AEKVRRHLEA
+145 SEKVRRHLEA

-191 NLTMKEAMFLI
+191 NLTMKEAMLLI

-217 TFIAQLEN
+217 TFITQLEK

-247 ALTGLFNRRALEL
+247 ALTGLFNRRAFEL
-260 ESAELGEQKIPYSIA
+260 ESAELNEQKMPYSIV

-352 AIHNNEVVSSIRTSY
+352 TIHNNEVVSSIRTSF
-367 GVAEW
+367 GVAQW

-387 MLYKAKSQGRNR
+387 MLYKAKAQGRNR